1 MEQISK
7 YKLIE
12 NELASKR
19 ESSETN
25 NVLKLTKLKSEIE
38 KEEESVA
45 TVAKRIQE
53 QKGISSILHKLIIF

>member
-1 MEQISK
+1 MEHISK

-12 NELASKR
+12 TELASKR

-45 TVAKRIQE
+45 TVVKRIQE
-53 QKGISSILHKLIIF
+53 QKGISSILHQFIIF